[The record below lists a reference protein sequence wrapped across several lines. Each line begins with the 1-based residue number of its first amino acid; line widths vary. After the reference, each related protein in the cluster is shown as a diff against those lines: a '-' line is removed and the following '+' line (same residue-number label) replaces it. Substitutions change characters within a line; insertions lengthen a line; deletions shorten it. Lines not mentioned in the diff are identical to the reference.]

1 MLNVTKK
8 PWSVAVVLRVLVER
22 FCALS
27 GTWSRGLLLF
37 PRIEG
42 RAVVEVLFSCNCLMQ
57 SKALLLRIA
66 FPFFSRAVCCDLG
79 LDSGCVWLLVS
90 SPLRG
95 CFLFSDRVPREI
107 LLTMEDALY
116 RYFCSNNH
124 SSPNSGLT
132 TPEEVIHS
140 GSEAGQ
146 DCVVKFSGQWISI
159 LNLVDPVVLNSW
171 LVPIEQ
177 FNTEATT
184 LLTLHLTLMGRCI
197 LATST
202 VDKLQTLVQLQ
213 KQLKR
218 IEVSTQLE
226 PRLFLL
232 WGMKAYVLMTVLTA
246 TGNAEEPALQE
257 FLQHLRSILRG
268 PQGTVNRL
276 MQSALSLYKGT
287 VCSPTRRAVVRL
299 LIACLTFCQ
308 QTLRITSGRNFDE
321 PTGHTTSTAVSCDCV
336 ASK

>member
-1 MLNVTKK
+1 
-8 PWSVAVVLRVLVER
+8 
-22 FCALS
+22 
-27 GTWSRGLLLF
+27 
-37 PRIEG
+37 
-42 RAVVEVLFSCNCLMQ
+42 
-57 SKALLLRIA
+57 
-66 FPFFSRAVCCDLG
+66 
-79 LDSGCVWLLVS
+79 
-90 SPLRG
+90 
-95 CFLFSDRVPREI
+95 
-107 LLTMEDALY
+107 
-116 RYFCSNNH
+116 
-124 SSPNSGLT
+124 
-132 TPEEVIHS
+132 
-140 GSEAGQ
+140 
-146 DCVVKFSGQWISI
+146 
-159 LNLVDPVVLNSW
+159 
-171 LVPIEQ
+171 
-177 FNTEATT
+177 
-184 LLTLHLTLMGRCI
+184 MGRCI

-321 PTGHTTSTAVSCDCV
+321 PTGHTADEHDDGFHVVEDGSSSSSQGGEQPLVKLCSGLRSTILEILNEAPGVLATQRNPQTASWVPHLENIRRRMDNAGQGVALTEIVQECV
-336 ASK
+336 APLCVDVICVLGGRNTELLMRSALPVWRKMGCV